1 MHRVGYREIQILK
14 LVLKLI
20 VEGYCVKAVPMIG
33 YLGMRNYQLVLILK
47 PSLKDSERK
56 KTLDG
61 IKSFLKDVK
70 IAKEEEWGQKPLTYE
85 IKHENTGFYV
95 NLLLEVKSV
104 LPSDLEK
111 RIYTNED
118 VLRHLILRSK

>member
-1 MHRVGYREIQILK
+1 
-14 LVLKLI
+14 
-20 VEGYCVKAVPMIG
+20 
-33 YLGMRNYQLVLILK
+33 MRNYQLVLILK
-47 PSLKDSERK
+47 PALKDPERK
-56 KTLDG
+56 KTLDS

-70 IAKEEEWGQKPLTYE
+70 IAKEEEWGQKPLAYE
-85 IKHENTGFYV
+85 IKHENTGFYI

-118 VLRHLILRSK
+118 VLRHLLLRNK